1 MSVFKRYNGKRI
13 TSSHPAYA
21 KARWWMYKR
30 LNGKVFHQAIPEAIT
45 KQEAELAE
53 RQIIKT
59 TFNHN
64 YGVAD
69 STTTLASFIE
79 AKYRPYVEQNNVNKG
94 AKNLY
99 IRLLLGTFQEAATGQ
114 HKSPR
119 LQGLPVQTSDSAK
132 QTKEGK

>member
-30 LNGKVFHQAIPEAIT
+30 LNGKVFHQAIPEATT

-69 STTTLASFIE
+69 GTTTLASFID
-79 AKYRPYVEQNNVNKG
+79 AKYRPMSS
-94 AKNLY
+94 
-99 IRLLLGTFQEAATGQ
+99 RTT
-114 HKSPR
+114 STR
-119 LQGLPVQTSDSAK
+119 VQRTSTSDFSWDISRSVRWPA
-132 QTKEGK
+132 

>member
-1 MSVFKRYNGKRI
+1 
-13 TSSHPAYA
+13 
-21 KARWWMYKR
+21 MYKR
-30 LNGKVFHQAIPEAIT
+30 LNGKVFHQAIPEALT

-69 STTTLASFIE
+69 STTTLASFID

-94 AKNLY
+94 EK
-99 IRLLLGTFQEAATGQ
+99 T
-114 HKSPR
+114 S
-119 LQGLPVQTSDSAK
+119 TSDFYWDISRNGHWPA
-132 QTKEGK
+132 